1 MIIVCGD
8 SFTCDN
14 LIIEPYPDYDYN
26 FPKWTACINAPVKN
40 LAQSGLDNRSMINS
54 AIEEILINNDVSKV
68 IIALGNWYRFTLPH
82 AIVDPE
88 WAYYNN
94 GFALENDY
102 MTWLKG
108 SKYMKVN
115 YEFNIDYCNNYNWHI
130 SNPDVMRFSI
140 NQTLVSILN
149 LYEICKS
156 NNIILDV
163 FQLLKPIRKTDIKL
177 YELFITELVN
187 NKFYQKLDSIDN
199 SEMFKLMYW
208 PFFDDMGG
216 ECAQSI
222 LDSSHKVGKLDG
234 HPNRKGHEMIG
245 AWYNENST

>member
-115 YEFNIDYCNNYNWHI
+115 YEFNIDYCNNY
-130 SNPDVMRFSI
+130 
-140 NQTLVSILN
+140 LVLS
-149 LYEICKS
+149 
-156 NNIILDV
+156 
-163 FQLLKPIRKTDIKL
+163 
-177 YELFITELVN
+177 
-187 NKFYQKLDSIDN
+187 
-199 SEMFKLMYW
+199 
-208 PFFDDMGG
+208 FF
-216 ECAQSI
+216 
-222 LDSSHKVGKLDG
+222 L
-234 HPNRKGHEMIG
+234 
-245 AWYNENST
+245 